1 MSASSRLYLSAA
13 FTPYSVL
20 SRGALPTHTSDETVT
35 EGERG
40 RVCAVACAWR
50 AACQCSVCC
59 VCVSALS
66 QRPHSHTHA
75 SFACGPEIYHYQ
87 SRVFFITPRARTP
100 WFSVRVTERV
110 TALFVLRVSVCGV
123 GCGGVYNIARILSI
137 ICAAH
142 YSVVRVAKIS
152 RTHPQ
157 THRPYTTYIKVNKGE
172 RAAL

>member
-110 TALFVLRVSVCGV
+110 TALVVLRVSVCGV
-123 GCGGVYNIARILSI
+123 GCGGVYNILYSAYTLYYLCGTFVLCVSQRFRAHTRKRTDRTPRI
-137 ICAAH
+137 
-142 YSVVRVAKIS
+142 
-152 RTHPQ
+152 
-157 THRPYTTYIKVNKGE
+157 
-172 RAAL
+172 